1 MFAINRKRTNF
12 KSIILMNSKRYF
24 LITVVILFSI
34 FPFCSFSQSSI
45 PAFKMQLTNGK
56 TFTASQLS
64 NQKPT
69 IIIYFA
75 PDCEHCQVLMNE
87 VFKKINDFKTAQ
99 LIMVTFEPVKELIGF
114 EKKYQ
119 TWKYPNIK
127 VGSEVPVF
135 FFRYLYKV
143 EHTPFTAL
151 FNKNGKMVVQYKEQ
165 TPVADLL
172 KNLKTL
178 K

>member
-1 MFAINRKRTNF
+1 MKTKTYF
-12 KSIILMNSKRYF
+12 SIIVAVLFLMLPF
-24 LITVVILFSI
+24 FS
-34 FPFCSFSQSSI
+34 FAQSATM
-45 PAFKMQLTNGK
+45 PAFKIQLTNGK

-75 PDCEHCQVLMNE
+75 PDCEQPL
-87 VFKKINDFKTAQ
+87 
-99 LIMVTFEPVKELIGF
+99 KELIGF
-114 EKKYQ
+114 EKKYL